1 MRGCGY
7 SIPGAGG
14 PSPSGGRKWG
24 GGGCREGGGGGRE
37 NLGAMSKGRLGPVYR
52 WPVPQWSN
60 D

>member
-7 SIPGAGG
+7 SIPGGGG
-14 PSPSGGRKWG
+14 PSPSGGGG
-24 GGGCREGGGGGRE
+24 GGGCRGGEGRGRE
-37 NLGAMSKGRLGPVYR
+37 NWGAMSKGRLGPVYR